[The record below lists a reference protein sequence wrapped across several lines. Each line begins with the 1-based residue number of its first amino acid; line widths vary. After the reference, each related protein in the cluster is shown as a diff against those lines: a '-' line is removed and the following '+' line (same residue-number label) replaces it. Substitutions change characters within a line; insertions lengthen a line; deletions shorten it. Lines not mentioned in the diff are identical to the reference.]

1 MTQQLRTWRENR
13 AKRNYEQELQNRLE
27 TIMYNI
33 FEDMST
39 EESIEMFKNVSSLFT
54 NKLESRLIM
63 ADEEKI
69 RIENFLSV

>member
-1 MTQQLRTWRENR
+1 MTQQLRTWHE
-13 AKRNYEQELQNRLE
+13 KRKIRKYEQELQNRLE

-33 FEDMST
+33 FEDMNT

>member
-1 MTQQLRTWRENR
+1 MT
-13 AKRNYEQELQNRLE
+13 AKIKNWHEKRKIRKYEEDLTNRLE

-33 FEDMST
+33 FDGLDT
-39 EESIEMFKNVSSLFT
+39 EESIEMFKNISSLFT
-54 NKLESRLIM
+54 NRLEGRLIN

>member
-1 MTQQLRTWRENR
+1 MTQQIRTWRENR
-13 AKRNYEQELQNRLE
+13 AKRKYEQDISNRLE

-33 FEDMST
+33 FDGLDT

-54 NKLESRLIM
+54 NKLETRLII
-63 ADEEKI
+63 AKDEGD